1 MERLDVVVVGAGF
14 SGLYLI
20 HRLRGAGFS
29 VRAIEAGDDVGGTW
43 YWNRYPGARCDVE
56 SLDYCYAF
64 DDELLRE
71 WHWKERYSTQ
81 PDILDY
87 LRHVA
92 ERFDLRRD
100 ITFNSRV
107 THATWHETDGRWQ
120 VETDR
125 GGTFEA
131 TFLIMATGCLS
142 VPRMPEFPDLD
153 CYGGRVYYTARW
165 PHEGVD
171 FAGLDVAVIGTGSS
185 GIQSI
190 PVIARQAK
198 RVTVFQRTP
207 NFSVPAFNAPM
218 DPELERDAMADI
230 PARRQALR
238 ASDSGY
244 LIVRNPEK
252 LDGKPADEIEREL
265 ERRWNEGG
273 FNLLN
278 VYDGVTSDPTTNA
291 IVADFIRRRIRATV
305 KDPKIANKLCPT
317 NHPFGTKR
325 PCVDIG
331 YFETYNRENVELVDL
346 NETPIENFTT
356 GGLRTS
362 DRNFDFDAVVF
373 ATGFD
378 AMTGA
383 LLAVEITG
391 RRGLSL
397 RDKWAHGPRSYLGLM
412 VAGFPN
418 LFTITGPGS
427 PSVLTNMVTSIEQ
440 HVEWVTDCLSNLRN
454 RQQSR
459 IEATE
464 AAEDD
469 WVARVNREADET
481 LYPKANSWYVGA
493 NVPGKPRVFMPY
505 VGGLDVYRKLCD
517 EVAAKDYEGFVAGR

>member
-1 MERLDVVVVGAGF
+1 MDRLDVVVVGAGF
-14 SGLYLI
+14 SGLYLL
-20 HRLRGAGFS
+20 HRLREAGFS
-29 VRAIEAGDDVGGTW
+29 ARAIEAGDDLGGTW

-64 DDELLRE
+64 SDELLRE

-81 PDILDY
+81 PEILAY

-100 ITFNSRV
+100 IVFGTRV
-107 THATWHETDGRWQ
+107 TGATWNEKDSRWEI
-120 VETDR
+120 ETDR
-125 GGTFEA
+125 GTKVSA
-131 TFLIMATGCLS
+131 SWLIMATGCLS
-142 VPRMPEFPDLD
+142 VPRAPEFSDLD
-153 CYGGRVYYTARW
+153 CYEGRIYYTARW

-171 FAGLDVAVIGTGSS
+171 FTGLDVAVIGTGSS

-198 RVTVFQRTP
+198 HLTVFQRTP

-218 DPELERDAMADI
+218 DPELERASMADLA
-230 PARRQALR
+230 ARRDALR
-238 ASDSGY
+238 WSDSGY
-244 LIVRNPEK
+244 RIVRNLER
-252 LDGKPADEIEREL
+252 LHGKPKDEIEREM
-265 ERRWNEGG
+265 ERRWAEGG

-278 VYDGVTSDPTTNA
+278 VYDGVTSDPATNEV
-291 IVADFIRRRIRATV
+291 VADFIRRKIRATV
-305 KDPKIANKLCPT
+305 KDPKVAEKLCPT

-331 YFETYNRENVELVDL
+331 YFETFNRENVSLIDI
-346 NETPIENFTT
+346 NETPIEAFTPT
-356 GGLRTS
+356 GLRTTDAS
-362 DRNFDFDAVVF
+362 FDVDAVVF

-383 LLAVEITG
+383 LLAVDIKG
-391 RRGLSL
+391 KRGLSL
-397 RDKWAHGPRSYLGLM
+397 RDKWEHGPRSYLGLM

-440 HVEWVTDCLSNLRN
+440 HVDWVTDCLSHLRD
-454 RQQSR
+454 RQQTQ

-464 AAEDD
+464 SAEDA
-469 WVARVNREADET
+469 WVDRVNREADQT
-481 LYPKANSWYVGA
+481 LYPQANSWYVGA

-505 VGGLDVYRKLCD
+505 VGGADVYRKLCD
-517 EVAAKDYEGFVAGR
+517 EVAEKNYEGFATGR